1 MAVMLAIS
9 ASSCGDSD
17 VFTVSGHM
25 AGDETQSLRI
35 VYYGRNAVQT
45 INAGARDGKF
55 MIEGDAPSPAI
66 IDILANDGR
75 LIGQIY
81 ASNGDEI
88 QCDINRSQPWKI
100 SISGNPV
107 SEAWAK
113 FIRDNEDAYKKRDS
127 RLLNKA
133 VESFV
138 KANPKNVLSAVLVVT
153 TYDAASDPAAAQRL
167 LESIDPSAKPVSV
180 VEGYASMLASMAVC
194 GGDGRMRPFRY
205 YARRSGN
212 STFEPSVHPLT
223 LLSFTSASGKPRP
236 DSIVEALKSAHRR
249 YGKRRLHVLDIGF
262 DAADTFAWRQAVRP
276 DSALWT
282 QGFCPGSIMTPGIDS
297 LAIPSLP
304 YFIVA
309 DSAGVQLYRGTSVS
323 DACATVDSILK

>member
-1 MAVMLAIS
+1 M
-9 ASSCGDSD
+9 
-17 VFTVSGHM
+17 
-25 AGDETQSLRI
+25 
-35 VYYGRNAVQT
+35 
-45 INAGARDGKF
+45 
-55 MIEGDAPSPAI
+55 
-66 IDILANDGR
+66 
-75 LIGQIY
+75 
-81 ASNGDEI
+81 
-88 QCDINRSQPWKI
+88 
-100 SISGNPV
+100 
-107 SEAWAK
+107 
-113 FIRDNEDAYKKRDS
+113 
-127 RLLNKA
+127 
-133 VESFV
+133 
-138 KANPKNVLSAVLVVT
+138 LVVT

-236 DSIVEALKSAHRR
+236 DSIVDALKSAHRR